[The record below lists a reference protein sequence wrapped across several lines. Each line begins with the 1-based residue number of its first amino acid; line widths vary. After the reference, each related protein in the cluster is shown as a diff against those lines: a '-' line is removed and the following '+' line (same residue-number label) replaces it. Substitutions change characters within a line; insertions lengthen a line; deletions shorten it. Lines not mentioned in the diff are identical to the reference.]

1 MKVNYERMKY
11 GMKRIICLFT
21 VFALSFCLFAA
32 CAPEI
37 PSGSSDV
44 PSSETEKTGIDLL
57 LDGAPEDIVATVKE
71 YSEKHCTTDSYE
83 GFVKALTYLL
93 KHNRFDV
100 LAELQ
105 EKTNMKFDYS
115 KIGKDVH
122 IFEASYVCSEKG
134 DYYAVYIITYEVSK
148 SKINGISTGERRY
161 ITVDVENNDGEYRYS
176 FMPGKQNITSV
187 LRRAGW
193 DKLFANFVIVFNNE
207 GYPKLS
213 EEYERLELFMANA
226 VTLLG
231 MDPTVESYNAL
242 MEKYFGLKNYY
253 SAAGKN
259 EDELPLIKDVY
270 DNVMSFFEG
279 EYLWQRL
286 WKINAGITA
295 SRASSDYANIEVSTV
310 DDDFALHITGTKL
323 YDFRKD
329 GEGYILDN
337 PFVDEDPYFEKLIKE
352 LPEDIAVAIDS
363 YARKGFTEKAPEEA
377 AKALVY
383 LLNNNRF
390 DIMGEMFA
398 DRQYIKYDYSL
409 MQDKVTVSDA
419 SYTLVSEID
428 DYYYTYLIEYTIAD
442 TMLDDFAPGKHVIT
456 ASTEKTYHCLDDG
469 EYTTAFQSGD
479 QQITDVLKAD
489 GWDKVFNVI
498 YYYYVYYYANEKQT
512 FDKVDP
518 EFLGYYITTL
528 AWCLG
533 LEDGTVSGY
542 NEAVKRC
549 YGIEGFLTDAG
560 KDEDGNIL
568 ATDIYGRTLTL
579 GITTEDIYRP
589 LYRWEAGISESG
601 ADGDGA
607 YIRVATVDDVFA
619 LHVIGAK
626 TFSFALKD
634 GHYYLKSVE

>member
-1 MKVNYERMKY
+1 MKDNYERMKY
-11 GMKRIICLFT
+11 VMKRALCLFT
-21 VFALSFCLFAA
+21 VLVLSFCLFAA

-57 LDGAPEDIVATVKE
+57 LDGVPEDIAATVKE
-71 YSEKHCTTDSYE
+71 YSEKYRTTDSFE

-122 IFEASYVCSEKG
+122 ISEASYVCSEKG

-148 SKINGISTGERRY
+148 SKINGISMGERRY
-161 ITVDVENNDGEYRYS
+161 ITVDVEKLGDDYVFL
-176 FMPGKQNITSV
+176 FMPGKQDIATV

-207 GYPKLS
+207 GYPKFS
-213 EEYERLELFMANA
+213 EEYEKLELFMANA
-226 VTLLG
+226 VTLLD

-279 EYLWQRL
+279 EYLWRRL

-295 SRASSDYANIEVSTV
+295 SRASSDYAYIEVSTV
-310 DDDFALHITGTKL
+310 DDDFALHITGTKH
-323 YDFRKD
+323 YDFSKD
-329 GEGYILDN
+329 GDGYILKSPFEPEN
-337 PFVDEDPYFEKLIKE
+337 PRLEKLLKE
-352 LPEDIAVAIDS
+352 LPENIAETVGN
-363 YARKGFTEKAPEEA
+363 YASRYYTEKSPDEI

-383 LLNNNRF
+383 LLKNNRF
-390 DIMGEMFA
+390 DIMGAMFEN
-398 DRQYIKYDYSL
+398 DKYIKYDYSL
-409 MQDKVTVSDA
+409 MQGKVTVSDA

-442 TMLDDFAPGKHVIT
+442 TMLDDFSPGKHYIT
-456 ASTEKTYHCLDDG
+456 ASTERTYYYLDDG
-469 EYTTAFQSGD
+469 EYTTAFQAGN

-489 GWDKVFNVI
+489 GWDKVFNLI
-498 YYYYVYYYANEKQT
+498 YYYSMYHPAFSE
-512 FDKVDP
+512 VDP
-518 EFLGYYITTL
+518 EFLGDYITTL
-528 AWCLG
+528 AWFLG

-589 LYRWEAGISESG
+589 LYRWEAGITESG

-619 LHVIGAK
+619 LHVIGVK
-626 TFSFALKD
+626 TFRFELKD